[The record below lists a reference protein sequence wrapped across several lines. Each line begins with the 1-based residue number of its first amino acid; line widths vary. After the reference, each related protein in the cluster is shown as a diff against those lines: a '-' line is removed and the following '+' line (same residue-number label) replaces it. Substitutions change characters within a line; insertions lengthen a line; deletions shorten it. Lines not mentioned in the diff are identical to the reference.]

1 MDHQVTLRVPEA
13 IYERARHIAEQTAQ
27 PIEKVLEAQLDQ
39 VSGRL
44 DFLPQ
49 DEQRELAAF
58 QYLSDDTLFG
68 IVAEQMP
75 PVLNERMVVLG
86 ERASRGTITSD
97 EETEQVA
104 LVERGNRLML
114 RKAWAANVLMDRG
127 FAVSLENFAPD
138 DE

>member
-1 MDHQVTLRVPEA
+1 MDYQVTLRVPEA
-13 IYERARHIAEQTAQ
+13 VYERARHIAEQTAQ
-27 PIEKVLEAQLDQ
+27 PIEKILEAQLDQ
-39 VSGRL
+39 ISSGL
-44 DFLPQ
+44 GFLPP

-58 QYLSDDTLFG
+58 QHLSDDTLFG

-75 PVLNERMVVLG
+75 LALNERMVVLG
-86 ERASRGTITSD
+86 ERASRGTITPH
-97 EETEQVA
+97 EETEQAV

-138 DE
+138 NE